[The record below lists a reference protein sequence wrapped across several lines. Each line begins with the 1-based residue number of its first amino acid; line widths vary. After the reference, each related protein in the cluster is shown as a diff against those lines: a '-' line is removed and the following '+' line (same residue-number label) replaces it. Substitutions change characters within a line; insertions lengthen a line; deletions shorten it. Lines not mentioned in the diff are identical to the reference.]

1 MGVGSHLTFEAA
13 APLIILI
20 FVRTTL
26 DHILIEGAAHK
37 IELKKN
43 GVQLQALQI
52 GFMHKK

>member
-20 FVRTTL
+20 FMRTTL